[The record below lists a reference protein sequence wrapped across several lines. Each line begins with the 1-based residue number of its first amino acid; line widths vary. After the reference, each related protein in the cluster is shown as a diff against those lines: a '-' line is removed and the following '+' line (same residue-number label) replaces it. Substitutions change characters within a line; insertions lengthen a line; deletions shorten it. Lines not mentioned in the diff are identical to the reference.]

1 MRPPLQTVVC
11 THIVDLQ
18 DERPRGPKAGLV
30 YTHVSTLSAKAIS
43 RSYSPPSAPCA
54 AVRNARIAANS
65 EVSFALCAIGCRR
78 WPKFIEVVSGCGPAN
93 SIQRRRPPFC
103 RRRDRRRQMRPYVIA
118 TPMACSLIAVCPAIV
133 NVIV

>member
-1 MRPPLQTVVC
+1 VFGFSVRFPSR
-11 THIVDLQ
+11 
-18 DERPRGPKAGLV
+18 ERQFFAIGP
-30 YTHVSTLSAKAIS
+30 
-43 RSYSPPSAPCA
+43 
-54 AVRNARIAANS
+54 
-65 EVSFALCAIGCRR
+65 SFALCTIGCRR

-103 RRRDRRRQMRPYVIA
+103 RRRDRRRQLRPYVIA